1 MPSKPRYTRNGGTI
15 PEHARVSYNCCGLCG
30 HQPRTRDE
38 EPNWAPIRWWDPDD
52 GWKVTTLCGGCIEET
67 EVRKPREGDF
77 AMRTTNG
84 VADDVNTDED
94 PAAAFQ

>member
-1 MPSKPRYTRNGGTI
+1 MPKPQCTRNGGTI
-15 PEHARVSYNCCGLCG
+15 PAHARVSYNYCGLCG
-30 HQPRTRDE
+30 HQPRTSQD

-52 GWKVTTLCGGCIEET
+52 GWRITTLCGGCIEET
-67 EVRKPREGDF
+67 SGRGPREGDF

-94 PAAAFQ
+94 PLSAL